1 MSLRCRKTRGKY
13 TETARISAR
22 NVRRE
27 ALDSDKKMKQENTI
41 SDDDQE
47 RYENEIQ
54 EMTDK
59 TIAALDDLLKNKET
73 EIKQV

>member
-1 MSLRCRKTRGKY
+1 M
-13 TETARISAR
+13 
-22 NVRRE
+22 RRE
-27 ALDSDKKMKQENTI
+27 ALDSVKKMKQENTI
-41 SDDDQE
+41 SEDDQK